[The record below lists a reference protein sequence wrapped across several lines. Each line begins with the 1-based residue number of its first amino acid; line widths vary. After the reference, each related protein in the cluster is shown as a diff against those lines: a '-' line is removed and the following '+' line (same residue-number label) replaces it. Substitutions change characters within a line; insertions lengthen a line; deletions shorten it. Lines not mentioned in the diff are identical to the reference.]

1 MKRKLKAVCAGLLAL
16 AIGLTASGCGM
27 RKSDGKKT
35 VGIAMPA
42 KFLERWNRDGEYLK
56 RRFEDEGYNVELRFS
71 DNNINQQVNDIQVL
85 IADDVDLLIISAID
99 GGAMFRTLEDAAIKD
114 IPVICY
120 DRMIPNSEAVKCYVS
135 FDNYTVGQ
143 LQAGF
148 IIDSLGIDKE
158 DNDDGVFNIELVM
171 GDTADTNASVFYRG
185 SIDTLQP
192 YLDSGKIKIPSGKVT
207 FEQTATPGWETDKA
221 LKNMQNIL
229 ASHYSGGTTLDAVLC
244 TSDCLSIGVIQAI
257 QTDYNG
263 HNDPVITGQDGD
275 IAALRALVDNTLD
288 MTVYKNVQ
296 HEADATVIVA
306 RTILEGR
313 TPDDS
318 ITSEFPAKCVFDN
331 ETYNNGKE
339 PIASFLLTPEVIEAD
354 GLEKLVGTGLYMWDD
369 DHRYLRS
376 TS

>member
-1 MKRKLKAVCAGLLAL
+1 MKRKLKAALAVLLAA
-16 AIGLTASGCGM
+16 AIGFSASGCGM
-27 RKSDGKKT
+27 RKNDGKKT

-56 RRFEDEGYNVELRFS
+56 RRFEEAGYNVELRFS

-99 GGAMFRTLEDAAIKD
+99 GGAMFRTLEDAVIKN

-143 LQAGF
+143 LQAEF
-148 IIDSLGIDKE
+148 IIDELGVD
-158 DNDDGVFNIELVM
+158 DDNNDDIYNIELVM
-171 GDTADTNASVFYRG
+171 GDTADTNASVFYKG

-192 YLDSGKIKIPSGKVT
+192 YIDSGKIAVPSGKTT

-229 ASHYSGGTTLDAVLC
+229 ASHYSGTKKLDAVLC

-257 QTDYNG
+257 MSDYSGDN
-263 HNDPVITGQDGD
+263 HPVITGQDGD
-275 IAALRALVDNTLD
+275 IAALKALVDGTLD

-296 HEADATVIVA
+296 HEADTTVIVA
-306 RTILEGR
+306 SSILEGKM
-313 TPDDS
+313 PDSS
-318 ITSEFPAKCVFDN
+318 IMSRFPTKCIFDT
-331 ETYNNGKE
+331 ETYDNGKE
-339 PIASFLLTPEVIEAD
+339 PIASFLLTPEVIRND
-354 GLEKLVGTGLYMWDD
+354 DLEKLVETGLYMWDD

-376 TS
+376 SS